1 MIVGIDNI
9 RYCQRELLSAFRRPI
24 YRTMRAF
31 AEEEIVIPTGPFANQ
46 KFRCDR
52 QPFTNLWFQAVDDP
66 RWREIVATGPSQ
78 TGKTLLCFV
87 LPILY
92 HLFELRQDVIAAVP
106 MLDMVADKWY
116 RDIEPVLSKT
126 RYAAMIPALGA
137 GSRGGRVTS
146 IRFSNGT
153 TLRFLTAGGTDKAR
167 AGFTAPIV
175 CMTETDGFDLRT
187 STSAEADKITQIEAR
202 VRAFQADANWR
213 IYKEC
218 TLTTERGHTWRRF
231 TEGSASQI
239 QLPCKHCQAFVMP
252 AREDFTG
259 WQNTPNELDAMD
271 AAAFHCP
278 ACGEVWTEED
288 RLASNMRA
296 MLIHRGQSVENGQVI
311 GDVPRTVTLGFRW
324 SAVNNMLLSTA
335 SLARDEWNAAKSD
348 DEDNEERRMCQF
360 VWAVPYVPKD
370 TQSVLLSI
378 ENIVSKCVAT
388 PRGTIPADAYVTIG
402 IDVNKSV
409 LHWTAIAWQRDQ
421 SGVVIDYGRTGC
433 KAQEIGFAYAIQE
446 SLRSLHQ
453 RLGSTWTANDYTSV
467 YVDSR
472 WETSAVVA
480 AIKSLAD
487 RRWRPFFGLGQ
498 GHWSKRTYTHPS
510 QHSKSDIWIGDRCY
524 ERVLKNQRAIGIFA
538 DANFWKTWLHQRI
551 ALDAESDGSLKL
563 FNSME
568 AGEHIT
574 FAKHLTAERE
584 VQSFERGIGYLKRWE
599 AIRSSNHWLDST
611 YMACVGGHRYATKLP
626 PAPVPQQARVY
637 VERDDDGEGG
647 FRAPQF
653 N

>member
-9 RYCQRELLSAFRRPI
+9 RYCQRELLNAFRRPI

-31 AEEEIVIPTGPFANQ
+31 AEQEIVIPTGPYAGQ
-46 KFRCDR
+46 YFRTDR
-52 QPFTNLWFQAVDDP
+52 QPFTRLWFDAVDDP

-137 GSRGGRVTS
+137 GSRGGRVTA
-146 IRFSNGT
+146 IRFGNGT

-175 CMTETDGFDLRT
+175 CMTETDGFDMRV

-239 QLPCKHCQAFVMP
+239 QMPCKHCGAYVILG
-252 AREDFTG
+252 RDDFTG
-259 WQNTPNELDAMD
+259 WATAQNELDAMD
-271 AAAFHCP
+271 AAAFHCSN
-278 ACGEVWTEED
+278 CGESWTEDD
-288 RLASNMRA
+288 RLNANMKSV
-296 MLIHRGQSVENGQVI
+296 LVHRGQSIENGQVV

-360 VWAVPYVPKD
+360 VWCLPYVPRD
-370 TQSVLLSI
+370 TQTVHLTI
-378 ENIVSKCVAT
+378 ETVTSKTTET
-388 PRGTIPADAYVTIG
+388 PRGVIPEDAYVTIG
-402 IDVNKSV
+402 VDVNKSV

-421 SGVVIDYGRTGC
+421 SGTVIDYGKTGC
-433 KAQEIGFAYAIQE
+433 KAQEIGFEYAIADA
-446 SLRSLHQ
+446 LKSLHQ
-453 RLGSTWTANDYTSV
+453 RLGTTWTHREYTSV
-467 YVDSR
+467 YIDSR
-472 WETSAVVA
+472 WETAAVVN
-480 AIKSLAD
+480 AIKSLQD

-498 GHWSKRTYTHPS
+498 GHWSKKTYTHPS
-510 QHSKSDIWIGDRCY
+510 HHTKTDVWLGDRCY

-538 DANFWKTWLHQRI
+538 DANYWKTWLHQRI
-551 ALDAESDGSLKL
+551 ALDADSDGSLKL
-563 FNSME
+563 FSSMD
-568 AGEHIT
+568 AGEHVT
-574 FAKHLTAERE
+574 YAKHLTAERE
-584 VQSFERGIGYLKRWE
+584 VQTFERGVGYLKTWE

-611 YMACVGGHRYATKLP
+611 YMACVGGHRYAQKP
-626 PAPVPQQARVY
+626 KPAAGVQAIRTY
-637 VERDDDGEGG
+637 ATPDEHGDG
-647 FRAPQF
+647 FRAPEF